1 MYDFTTVKNRRLNG
15 ASKWTGMKKADG
27 TPVREDIV
35 PLSVADMEFVNAPEI
50 VAAMHRCA
58 DEMTPYGYQNVTEG
72 YLDAVVYWMKH
83 RHQWTIDP
91 EWIVISQGVVKALNQ
106 AVKAFTKP
114 GEGVVIMTPVY
125 YPFYSAAACNGTHVV
140 ENPLILCED
149 HYEID
154 FEDLKQ
160 KLADPMNTM
169 LILCTPHNPIG
180 KVFSYE
186 ELKQI
191 GELALKY
198 GVLIVADE
206 IHNDLI
212 MPGFTHTMFP
222 TIDKAF
228 EENCIVC
235 TSPSKTFN
243 LAGMSNANIIIPN
256 QVLREQY
263 LKDAGFIHINPFA
276 LASCVAAYREGE
288 AWLSALIEV
297 LSENV
302 RFMNEYIKQ
311 YFPKAIVHE
320 LQGTYLLWVDFRAYG
335 LNKDELEHL
344 MREEADLFL
353 DEGYLFGKA
362 GEGFERIN
370 LAVPTQILKDAMARM
385 RQVFIKHNLIEAE

>member
-1 MYDFTTVKNRRLNG
+1 MYDFETVKNRRLLG
-15 ASKWTGMKKADG
+15 AGKWTGMKKADG
-27 TPVREDIV
+27 SAIKADIV

-50 VAAMHRCA
+50 IAAMHRCA
-58 DEMTPYGYQNVTEG
+58 DEMTPYGYQNPTDE
-72 YLDAVVYWMKH
+72 YLDAVVHWMKH
-83 RHQWTIDP
+83 KHDWEIPPD
-91 EWIVISQGVVKALNQ
+91 WIIISAGVVKALYQ
-106 AVKAFTKP
+106 AVKSFTKP
-114 GEGVVIMTPVY
+114 GDGVVVMTPVY
-125 YPFYSAAACNGTHVV
+125 YPFYGAAACNDTHVV

-154 FEDLKQ
+154 FDDLEK
-160 KLADPMNTM
+160 KLADPQNTM

-180 KVFSYE
+180 KVFTRD
-186 ELKQI
+186 ELTRI

-198 GVLIVADE
+198 DVLIIADE

-212 MPGFTHTMFP
+212 MPDFKHTMFP
-222 TIDKAF
+222 TISKAF
-228 EENCIVC
+228 EDHCIVC

-256 QVLREQY
+256 KELREQY

-276 LASCVAAYREGE
+276 LYSCVAAYREGE
-288 AWLSALIEV
+288 QWLSALIDV
-297 LSENV
+297 LADNV
-302 RFMNEYIKQ
+302 RFMNETLHQ

-344 MREEADLFL
+344 MKEEADLFL

-370 LAVPTQILKDAMARM
+370 LAVPKHVLVNAMERM
-385 RQVFIKHNLIEAE
+385 KKVFIKHGLID

>member
-1 MYDFTTVKNRRLNG
+1 MYDFETVKNRRLLG

-27 TPVREDIV
+27 SVISADIV

-50 VAAMHRCA
+50 IAAMHRCA
-58 DEMTPYGYQNVTEG
+58 DEMTPYGYQNTTDE

-83 RHQWTIDP
+83 KHDWEIQPD
-91 EWIVISQGVVKALNQ
+91 WIIISAGVVKALYQ
-106 AVKAFTKP
+106 AVKSFTKP
-114 GEGVVIMTPVY
+114 GDGVVVMTPVY
-125 YPFYSAAACNGTHVV
+125 YPFYGAAACNDTHVV

-154 FEDLKQ
+154 FDDLEK

-180 KVFSYE
+180 KVFTRD
-186 ELKQI
+186 ELTRI

-198 GVLIVADE
+198 DVLIIADE

-212 MPGFTHTMFP
+212 MPDFKHTMFP
-222 TIDKAF
+222 TISKAF
-228 EENCIVC
+228 EDHCIVC

-256 QVLREQY
+256 KELREQY

-276 LASCVAAYREGE
+276 LYSCVAAYREGE
-288 AWLSALIEV
+288 QWLSALIDV
-297 LSENV
+297 LADNV
-302 RFMNEYIKQ
+302 RFMNETLHQ

-344 MREEADLFL
+344 MKEEADLFL

-370 LAVPTQILKDAMARM
+370 LAVPKHVLVNAMERM
-385 RQVFIKHNLIEAE
+385 KKAFIKHSLID

>member
-1 MYDFTTVKNRRLNG
+1 MYDFETVKNRRLLG
-15 ASKWTGMKKADG
+15 AGKWTGMKKADG
-27 TPVREDIV
+27 SAIKADIV

-50 VAAMHRCA
+50 IAAMHRCA
-58 DEMTPYGYQNVTEG
+58 DEMTPYGYQNTTDE

-83 RHQWTIDP
+83 KHDWEIPPD
-91 EWIVISQGVVKALNQ
+91 WIIISAGVVKALYQ
-106 AVKAFTKP
+106 AVKSFTKP
-114 GEGVVIMTPVY
+114 GDGVVVMTPVY
-125 YPFYSAAACNGTHVV
+125 YPFYGAAACNDTHVV

-154 FEDLKQ
+154 FDDLEK
-160 KLADPMNTM
+160 KLADPQNTM

-180 KVFSYE
+180 KVFTRD
-186 ELKQI
+186 ELTRI

-198 GVLIVADE
+198 DVLIIADE

-212 MPGFTHTMFP
+212 MPDFKHTMFP
-222 TIDKAF
+222 TISKAF
-228 EENCIVC
+228 EDHCIVC

-256 QVLREQY
+256 KELREQY

-276 LASCVAAYREGE
+276 LYSCVAAYREGE
-288 AWLSALIEV
+288 QWLSALIDV
-297 LSENV
+297 LADNV
-302 RFMNEYIKQ
+302 RFMNETLHQ

-344 MREEADLFL
+344 MKEEADLFL

-370 LAVPTQILKDAMARM
+370 LAVPKHVLVNAMERM
-385 RQVFIKHNLIEAE
+385 KKVFIKHGLID

>member
-1 MYDFTTVKNRRLNG
+1 MKFYSE
-15 ASKWTGMKKADG
+15 SKEDYFKVIQNWYQRYFQWHLEPSWLIK
-27 TPVREDIV
+27 TP
-35 PLSVADMEFVNAPEI
+35 
-50 VAAMHRCA
+50 
-58 DEMTPYGYQNVTEG
+58 
-72 YLDAVVYWMKH
+72 
-83 RHQWTIDP
+83 
-91 EWIVISQGVVKALNQ
+91 GVVFAIS
-106 AVKAFTKP
+106 AAIRAYTK
-114 GEGVVIMTPVY
+114 ENDSIIIQTPVY
-125 YPFYSAAACNGTHVV
+125 YPFYEVILDNKRNLVT
-140 ENPLILCED
+140 NPLLLKND

-180 KVFSYE
+180 KVFTYE